1 MSCMSSRSS
10 RATSSKS
17 KSSDYVHAWDI
28 VVHYYKL
35 KRGHE
40 FNSAPAR
47 KLSQS
52 FGLDLAG
59 SASSNR
65 QSLLAAVGQVIAS
78 HGKYK
83 RSADAHFK
91 AFVCEGLK

>member
-10 RATSSKS
+10 RASKTGAA
-17 KSSDYVHAWDI
+17 DFVHAWDI